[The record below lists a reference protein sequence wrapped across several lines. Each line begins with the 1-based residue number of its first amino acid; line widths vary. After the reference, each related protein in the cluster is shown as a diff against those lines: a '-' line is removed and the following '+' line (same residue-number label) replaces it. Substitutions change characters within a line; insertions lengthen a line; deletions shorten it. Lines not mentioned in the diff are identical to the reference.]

1 MSTRRKFLKTAAL
14 TSAGVTIGMPAIGK
28 NIMGANRRINVATF
42 GVNSRGM
49 SLTETFAKTKDSFVL
64 GIGDVDT
71 RAVAKA
77 QKAVYEITQKRPQGN
92 QDFRRFLDDPDVDA
106 VAIATPDHWHA
117 PMAIMALEAG
127 KHVYLE
133 KPCSHNPQEGEWLV
147 AKQQQSGKLVQ
158 MGNQTRSS
166 VTLNKIVKE
175 IKEGTAIGRAYAG
188 KAWYANT
195 REGIGQ
201 REKTYRPE
209 WLDWELWQG
218 PAPHRPYESNIVH
231 YKWHWYWDYGTGE
244 LLNNGTHEID
254 MCRWALGVG
263 YPNKVTSSG
272 GRFHYDDAWEAFD
285 TQDVAYEF
293 PENKMISWHGRSC
306 NGMPMW
312 QRGRG
317 SMIYGTEGTVLMDR
331 QGFWVY
337 DLKGKEVRSEMEA
350 GNSVSMN
357 IQGGGNLDNL
367 HITNFISAINSGEKL
382 NSPIDDAN
390 PSVTICHL
398 GNIAQRT
405 SGALRTDPTNGK
417 PLDNPAAMK
426 LWGREYEPG
435 WRKKLEVKG

>member
-14 TSAGVTIGMPAIGK
+14 TGAGVTIGMPAIGK
-28 NIMGANRRINVATF
+28 NIIGANRRINVAAF
-42 GVNSRGM
+42 GVNSRGNQ
-49 SLTETFAKTKDSFVL
+49 LTKTFAKTKDSFVL
-64 GIGDVDT
+64 GIGDVDR
-71 RAVAKA
+71 RAVEKT
-77 QKAVYEITQKRPQGN
+77 QKAIYEITGKRPQGN

-106 VAIATPDHWHA
+106 VAIASPDHWHA

-147 AKQQQSGKLVQ
+147 AKQKQTGKMVQ

-166 VTLNKIVKE
+166 ITLNKIVKE
-175 IKEGTAIGRAYAG
+175 IQDETVIGRAYAG

-195 REGIGQ
+195 RKGIGE
-201 REKTYRPE
+201 REKTYRPA

-293 PENKMISWHGRSC
+293 DDNKMISWHGRSC
-306 NGMPMW
+306 NGLPYW
-312 QRGRG
+312 NRGRG
-317 SMIYGTEGTVLMDR
+317 AMIFGTEGSVLMDR
-331 QGFWVY
+331 QGYWVY
-337 DLKGKEVRSEMEA
+337 DLKGKEIRSEKEA
-350 GNSVSMN
+350 GKSVSMN
-357 IQGGGNLDNL
+357 IQGGGSLDNL

-390 PSVTICHL
+390 PSVT
-398 GNIAQRT
+398 
-405 SGALRTDPTNGK
+405 
-417 PLDNPAAMK
+417 
-426 LWGREYEPG
+426 
-435 WRKKLEVKG
+435 